1 MKFTK
6 NMFQLKI
13 ILEMFRSLFYDK
25 HVFSLQYY
33 CATGVSPWFQG
44 DLSPEVSVLEATGDI
59 LPHKIA
65 IGTATIMLPQNN
77 QKLNV
82 IVLLELVSWYVS
94 AGDAY

>member
-1 MKFTK
+1 MNFEKLNNIFCLWNLPK

-65 IGTATIMLPQNN
+65 IGTAT
-77 QKLNV
+77 K
-82 IVLLELVSWYVS
+82 
-94 AGDAY
+94 